1 VPAPAHTSTA
11 AVIAA
16 GRALLERDGPD
27 ALTMRRVA
35 DAVGVRAPSLYK
47 HVAGRDDLIRLIL
60 EDVADELTAI
70 LQEAVSMGAP
80 RADVRR
86 MTDAYRRFAGQN
98 PAAYGLLFARG
109 APEGAVSRSQ
119 RSSAALLSAMTAIV
133 GPADALPAARTVVAW
148 AHGFIMME
156 QAGAFRLGGDI
167 DTAWDFGI
175 ERILDALDTR

>member
-1 VPAPAHTSTA
+1 MPAPALTSTA
-11 AVIAA
+11 AVLAA
-16 GRALLERDGPD
+16 GRLLLERDGPG

-47 HVAGRDDLIRLIL
+47 HVGGRDELIRLIL
-60 EDVADELTAI
+60 EGVADELTAL
-70 LQEAVSMGAP
+70 LQEAASTGAP

-86 MTDAYRRFAGQN
+86 MADAYRLFAHRN

-109 APEGAVSRSQ
+109 APAGAISRSQ
-119 RSSAALLSAMTAIV
+119 RSSAALLSAMAAII
-133 GPADALPAARTVVAW
+133 GSEQALPAARTIVAW
-148 AHGFIMME
+148 AHGFITME

-175 ERILDALDTR
+175 ERILDALDSR